1 MVNRF
6 VNSPAPNAS
15 KMRPKMLGIKLS
27 FVGSGFDFFAVP
39 TLFNVKKFCLIT
51 LQKSDLRKRN
61 GVQEA
66 AGSTPVTPTKLK
78 QSSQCGGCFFRSGD
92 RDQRPLANS
101 NPPLGVPNAKRR
113 HAAGSTPV
121 TRAKKQS
128 SQCGGC
134 FFRSGDRDQRPL
146 ANSNSPLGVPNAKRR
161 HAAGSTPVTR
171 TNNYLK
177 KY

>member
-1 MVNRF
+1 
-6 VNSPAPNAS
+6 
-15 KMRPKMLGIKLS
+15 MLDIKLS
-27 FVGSGFDFFAVP
+27 FAGSGFDFFAVS

-66 AGSTPVTPTKLK
+66 AGSTPVTRTNEN
-78 QSSQCGGCFFRSGD
+78 SHHSVAAVFYSGD

-121 TRAKKQS
+121 TPTNMNSRHSVAAVFSFRRKGTGGKFKFVTDLPDIVLTCALQQNRQTKARKFANFHYSSGKQ
-128 SQCGGC
+128 
-134 FFRSGDRDQRPL
+134 
-146 ANSNSPLGVPNAKRR
+146 NV
-161 HAAGSTPVTR
+161 V
-171 TNNYLK
+171 
-177 KY
+177 

>member
-1 MVNRF
+1 MSFAKIKFAGAYCLICSCFPFARKIPVRKRREQRLLAKDNKRRLNRF
-6 VNSPAPNAS
+6 VNSPAPNVS
-15 KMRPKMLGIKLS
+15 KMRPKMRDIKLS
-27 FVGSGFDFFAVP
+27 FSGSGFDFFAVP

-66 AGSTPVTPTKLK
+66 AGSTPVT
-78 QSSQCGGCFFRSGD
+78 
-92 RDQRPLANS
+92 
-101 NPPLGVPNAKRR
+101 
-113 HAAGSTPV
+113 
-121 TRAKKQS
+121 RAKKQS
-128 SQCGGC
+128 SQCDGC